1 MRRGRAAGR
10 EGSAR
15 EGAGPAGGK
24 RAVSLRF
31 RAPRRLLGLGGLSSF
46 LSVSDLIGEQQLYYR
61 KGFGLKGE
69 VSADLERA
77 YHSNLVNR
85 VVEGGHRLEVGD
97 LTIRLAKEFG
107 NCYGV
112 DRAVQYAYETRRR
125 FPDRRV
131 FLTGE
136 LIHNP
141 HVNSEMLAMWIGFLT
156 GRYQQDVSYED
167 LTAEDVVLL
176 PAFGAPTGI
185 MRQLKDLG
193 CILVD
198 TTCGSVLL
206 VWKTVERFAK
216 DGFTAIIHGKYYH
229 EETRATASR
238 ALEKEGG
245 AYLIVRD
252 LAETAFVTD
261 YIRSGGDERA
271 LAERFADAISPG
283 FDFRRDLVRVGVA
296 NQTTMLMR
304 ETEAVEEE
312 FRRAM
317 AERYGEESLDQHF
330 RALDTICS
338 ATQERQDAVV
348 ELLAEPPE
356 LMIVLGGYNSSN
368 TNNLARICEQAV
380 PTYHIDDSS
389 CIEGSDRIRH
399 KPVNSDAE
407 IETANWLPDGPV
419 TVGLTAGASTPNNKV
434 GHTIERLL
442 ACRGLQ
448 APVPV

>member
-1 MRRGRAAGR
+1 M
-10 EGSAR
+10 
-15 EGAGPAGGK
+15 
-24 RAVSLRF
+24 
-31 RAPRRLLGLGGLSSF
+31 
-46 LSVSDLIGEQQLYYR
+46 SDLIGEQQLYYR

-69 VSADLERA
+69 VSAELERA
-77 YHSNLVNR
+77 YHSELVNR
-85 VVEGGHRLEVGD
+85 VVGGEYRLEVGD
-97 LTIRLAKEFG
+97 LTLRLAKEFG

-141 HVNSEMLAMWIGFLT
+141 HVNREMLGMGIGFLT
-156 GRYQQDVSYED
+156 GRYQADVSYED

-176 PAFGAPTGI
+176 PAFGAPTEI
-185 MRQLKDLG
+185 MRRLG
-193 CILVD
+193 DIGCVLVD

-206 VWKTVERFAK
+206 VWKTVERFAR
-216 DGFTAIIHGKYYH
+216 DGFTAIIHGKFYH

-238 ALEKEGG
+238 ALEQDRG

-252 LAETAFVTD
+252 LAETALVTD
-261 YIRSGGDERA
+261 YIRRGGDEAA
-271 LAERFADAISPG
+271 LAERFAEAISPG

-317 AERYGEESLDQHF
+317 AERYGEAALDDHF

-338 ATQERQDAVV
+338 ATQERQDAVL
-348 ELLAEPPE
+348 ELLADPPD

-368 TNNLARICEQAV
+368 TNNLARICEQVV
-380 PTYHIDDSS
+380 PTFHVDDSA
-389 CIEGSDRIRH
+389 CVEGPDRIRH
-399 KPVNSDAE
+399 KPVASERE
-407 IETANWLPDGPV
+407 IVTEGWLPDGPV
-419 TVGLTAGASTPNNKV
+419 VVGLTAGASTPNNKV

-442 ACRGLQ
+442 ASRGLE
-448 APVPV
+448 VPAGV

>member
-1 MRRGRAAGR
+1 MG
-10 EGSAR
+10 
-15 EGAGPAGGK
+15 
-24 RAVSLRF
+24 
-31 RAPRRLLGLGGLSSF
+31 SSF
-46 LSVSDLIGEQQLYYR
+46 EAVSDLIGAEQLYYR

-69 VSADLERA
+69 VSAELERA
-77 YHSNLVNR
+77 YHSDLVNR
-85 VVEGGHRLEVGD
+85 VVEGGHRLEVGG

-141 HVNSEMLAMWIGFLT
+141 HVNREMLAMGIGFLT

-167 LTAEDVVLL
+167 LTADDVVLL
-176 PAFGAPTGI
+176 PAFGAPTEI
-185 MRQLKDLG
+185 MRRLADIG
-193 CILVD
+193 CVLVD

-206 VWKTVERFAK
+206 VWKTVERFAR

-238 ALEKEGG
+238 ALEQEGG

-252 LAETAFVTD
+252 LAETALVTD
-261 YIRSGGDERA
+261 YIRAGGDERP
-271 LAERFADAISPG
+271 LAERFANATSPG
-283 FDFRRDLVRVGVA
+283 FDFGRDLVRVGVA

-304 ETEAVEEE
+304 ETKAVEDE

-317 AERYGEESLDQHF
+317 ADRYGEESLDEHF

-338 ATQERQDAVV
+338 ATQERQDAVL
-348 ELLAEPPE
+348 ELLADPPD

-368 TNNLARICEQAV
+368 TNNLARICERVV
-380 PTYHIDDSS
+380 PTYHVDDSS
-389 CIEGSDRIRH
+389 CIEGPESIRH
-399 KPVNSDAE
+399 KPVASEAE
-407 IETANWLPDGPV
+407 IVTTGWLPEGPV
-419 TVGLTAGASTPNNKV
+419 VVGLTAGASTPNNKV

-442 ACRGLQ
+442 ACRGLE

>member
-1 MRRGRAAGR
+1 MN
-10 EGSAR
+10 E
-15 EGAGPAGGK
+15 
-24 RAVSLRF
+24 
-31 RAPRRLLGLGGLSSF
+31 
-46 LSVSDLIGEQQLYYR
+46 LIGENQLYYR

-69 VSADLERA
+69 VSAELERA
-77 YHSNLVNR
+77 YHSELVNR
-85 VVEGGHRLEVGD
+85 VVEGGHRIEVGD

-112 DRAVQYAYETRRR
+112 DRAVQYAYETRKR

-141 HVNSEMLAMWIGFLT
+141 HVNREMLAMGIGFLT
-156 GRYQQDVSYED
+156 GRYQEGVSYED

-176 PAFGAPTGI
+176 PAFGAPTEI
-185 MRQLKDLG
+185 MRRLG
-193 CILVD
+193 EIGCVLVD

-206 VWKTVERFAK
+206 VWKTVERFAR
-216 DGFTAIIHGKYYH
+216 DGFTAVIHGKYYH

-238 ALEKEGG
+238 ALGQEGG

-252 LAETAFVTD
+252 LDETALVTD
-261 YIRSGGDERA
+261 YIRNGGSEDA
-271 LAERFADAISPG
+271 LVRRFAEAISPG
-283 FDFRRDLVRVGVA
+283 FDFQRDLVRVGVA

-317 AERYGEESLDQHF
+317 ADRYGEEALDEHF

-348 ELLAEPPE
+348 DLLADPPD

-368 TNNLARICEQAV
+368 TNNLARICEQVV

-389 CIEGSDRIRH
+389 CVEGPDRIRH
-399 KPVNSDAE
+399 KPVSSDQ
-407 IETANWLPDGPV
+407 ETVTPNWLPEGEV
-419 TVGLTAGASTPNNKV
+419 VVGLTAGASTPNNKV

-442 ACRGLQ
+442 ACRGLE
-448 APVPV
+448 VPVGV

>member
-1 MRRGRAAGR
+1 
-10 EGSAR
+10 
-15 EGAGPAGGK
+15 
-24 RAVSLRF
+24 
-31 RAPRRLLGLGGLSSF
+31 
-46 LSVSDLIGEQQLYYR
+46 VSDLIGEQQLYYR

-69 VSADLERA
+69 VSAELERA
-77 YHSNLVNR
+77 YHSDLVNR
-85 VVEGGHRLEVGD
+85 VVESGHLLEVGD

-125 FPDRRV
+125 FPNRRV

-141 HVNSEMLAMWIGFLT
+141 HVNREMLAMGIGFLT
-156 GRYQQDVSYED
+156 GRYQADVSYEE

-176 PAFGAPTGI
+176 PAFGAPTEI
-185 MRQLKDLG
+185 MRRLG
-193 CILVD
+193 EIGCVLVD

-238 ALEKEGG
+238 ALEQESG

-252 LAETAFVTD
+252 LEESAFVTD
-261 YIRSGGDERA
+261 YIRHGGDEEA
-271 LAERFADAISPG
+271 LAARFAQATSPG
-283 FDFRRDLVRVGVA
+283 FEFRSHLVRVGVA

-317 AERYGEESLDQHF
+317 ADRYGEETLDDHF

-348 ELLAEPPE
+348 DLLADPPD

-368 TNNLARICEQAV
+368 TNNLARICEQVV
-380 PTYHIDDSS
+380 PTYHVDDSA
-389 CIEGSDRIRH
+389 CIEGPGRIRH
-399 KPVNSDAE
+399 KPVSSDQE
-407 IETANWLPDGPV
+407 VVTPGWLPDGPLV
-419 TVGLTAGASTPNNKV
+419 VGLTAGASTPNNKV
-434 GHTIERLL
+434 GQTIERLF
-442 ACRGLQ
+442 ACRGLE
-448 APVPV
+448 AARVGV

>member
-1 MRRGRAAGR
+1 
-10 EGSAR
+10 
-15 EGAGPAGGK
+15 
-24 RAVSLRF
+24 
-31 RAPRRLLGLGGLSSF
+31 
-46 LSVSDLIGEQQLYYR
+46 VSDLISEQQLYYR

-69 VSADLERA
+69 VSGELERA
-77 YHSNLVNR
+77 YHSELVNR
-85 VVEGGHRLEVGD
+85 VVESGYRLDVGH
-97 LTIRLAKEFG
+97 LTLRLAKEFG

-141 HVNSEMLAMWIGFLT
+141 HVNREMLGMGIGFLT
-156 GRYQQDVSYED
+156 GRYQADVSYED

-176 PAFGAPTGI
+176 PAFGAPTEI
-185 MRQLKDLG
+185 MRRLG
-193 CILVD
+193 EIGCVLVD

-206 VWKTVERFAK
+206 VWKTVERFAR

-238 ALEKEGG
+238 ALEQERG

-252 LAETAFVTD
+252 LDETALVTD
-261 YIRSGGDERA
+261 YIRRGGDEA
-271 LAERFADAISPG
+271 VLAERFAEAISPG

-317 AERYGEESLDQHF
+317 AERYGEAALDQHF

-338 ATQERQDAVV
+338 ATQERQDAVL
-348 ELLAEPPE
+348 ELLADPPD

-368 TNNLARICEQAV
+368 TNNLARICEQVV
-380 PTYHIDDSS
+380 PTYHIDDSA
-389 CIEGSDRIRH
+389 CLEGPNRIRH
-399 KPVNSDAE
+399 KPVGSEREVVTED
-407 IETANWLPDGPV
+407 WLPDGPV
-419 TVGLTAGASTPNNKV
+419 VVGLTAGASTPNNKV

-442 ACRGLQ
+442 ASRGLE
-448 APVPV
+448 VPAGV

>member
-1 MRRGRAAGR
+1 VAGR
-10 EGSAR
+10 VGSAR

-24 RAVSLRF
+24 RAVLSG
-31 RAPRRLLGLGGLSSF
+31 LLGSGQRSSF
-46 LSVSDLIGEQQLYYR
+46 GSVSDLIGEEQLYYR

-69 VSADLERA
+69 VSGDLERA
-77 YHSNLVNR
+77 YHSELVNR
-85 VVEGGHRLEVGD
+85 VVESGHQLRVGD
-97 LTIRLAKEFG
+97 LTVRLAKEFG

-131 FLTGE
+131 YLTGE

-141 HVNSEMLAMWIGFLT
+141 HVNREMLAMGIGFLT
-156 GRYQQDVSYED
+156 GRYQGDVSYED

-176 PAFGAPTGI
+176 PAFGAPTEI
-185 MRQLKDLG
+185 MRQLKEIG
-193 CILVD
+193 CVLVD

-206 VWKTVERFAK
+206 VWKTVERFTR
-216 DGFTAIIHGKYYH
+216 DGFTAVIHGKYYH

-238 ALEKEGG
+238 ALELDRG

-252 LAETAFVTD
+252 LDETALVTE
-261 YIRSGGDERA
+261 YIRHGGDEDA
-271 LAERFADAISPG
+271 LAARFAQATSPG
-283 FDFRRDLVRVGVA
+283 FDFRRDLERVGVA

-317 AERYGEESLDQHF
+317 ADRYGEGALDDHF

-338 ATQERQDAVV
+338 ATQERQDAVL
-348 ELLAEPPE
+348 ELLADPPD
-356 LMIVLGGYNSSN
+356 LMLVLGGYNSSN
-368 TNNLARICEQAV
+368 TNNLARICEQVV
-380 PTYHIDDSS
+380 PTYHIDDSA
-389 CIEGSDRIRH
+389 CVEGPDRIRH
-399 KPVNSDAE
+399 KPVSSDPE
-407 IETANWLPDGPV
+407 IVSEDWLPEGPV
-419 TVGLTAGASTPNNKV
+419 VVGLTAGASTPNNKV

-442 ACRGLQ
+442 ACRGLA

>member
-1 MRRGRAAGR
+1 
-10 EGSAR
+10 
-15 EGAGPAGGK
+15 
-24 RAVSLRF
+24 VSE
-31 RAPRRLLGLGGLSSF
+31 
-46 LSVSDLIGEQQLYYR
+46 LIGEQQLYYR

-69 VSADLERA
+69 VSAELERA
-77 YHSNLVNR
+77 YHSDLVNR
-85 VVEGGHRLEVGD
+85 VVGSGHRLEVGD
-97 LTIRLAKEFG
+97 LTLRLAKEFG

-141 HVNSEMLAMWIGFLT
+141 HVNREMLGMGIGFLT
-156 GRYQQDVSYED
+156 GRYQADVSYEE

-176 PAFGAPTGI
+176 PAFGAPTEI
-185 MRQLKDLG
+185 MRRLAEIG
-193 CILVD
+193 CVLVD

-206 VWKTVERFAK
+206 VWKTVERFAR

-238 ALEKEGG
+238 ALEQEGG

-252 LAETAFVTD
+252 LEETALVTD
-261 YIRSGGDERA
+261 YIRRGGEEVA
-271 LAERFADAISPG
+271 LARRFAEAISPG

-317 AERYGEESLDQHF
+317 AERYGEAALDEHF

-338 ATQERQDAVV
+338 ATQERQDAVLD
-348 ELLAEPPE
+348 LLADPPDM
-356 LMIVLGGYNSSN
+356 MIVLGGYNSSN
-368 TNNLARICEQAV
+368 TNNLARICEQVV
-380 PTYHIDDSS
+380 PTYYIDDSS
-389 CIEGSDRIRH
+389 CVEGPDRIRH
-399 KPVNSDAE
+399 KPVSADRE
-407 IETANWLPDGPV
+407 IVTEGWLPDGPV
-419 TVGLTAGASTPNNKV
+419 VVGLTAGASTPNNNV
-434 GHTIERLL
+434 GQTIERLL
-442 ACRGLQ
+442 ACRGLE
-448 APVPV
+448 APIGA

>member
-1 MRRGRAAGR
+1 
-10 EGSAR
+10 
-15 EGAGPAGGK
+15 
-24 RAVSLRF
+24 
-31 RAPRRLLGLGGLSSF
+31 
-46 LSVSDLIGEQQLYYR
+46 VSDLIGEQQLYYR

-69 VSADLERA
+69 VSEELERA
-77 YHSNLVNR
+77 YHSDLVNR
-85 VVEGGHRLEVGD
+85 VVEGGHVLVVGD
-97 LTIRLAKEFG
+97 LTVRLAKEFG

-141 HVNSEMLAMWIGFLT
+141 HVNREMLSMGIGFLT
-156 GRYQQDVSYED
+156 GRYRDEVSYED
-167 LTAEDVVLL
+167 LTAADVVIL
-176 PAFGAPTGI
+176 PAFGAPTEI
-185 MRQLKDLG
+185 MRQLKEIG
-193 CILVD
+193 CVLVD

-206 VWKTVERFAK
+206 VWKTVERFAR

-238 ALEKEGG
+238 ALEQERG

-252 LAETAFVTD
+252 LEETALVTD
-261 YIRSGGDERA
+261 YIRHGGDEGA
-271 LAERFADAISPG
+271 LAERFSQATSPG
-283 FDFRRDLVRVGVA
+283 FDFGRDLERVGVA

-317 AERYGEESLDQHF
+317 AERHGEAAIDDHF

-338 ATQERQDAVV
+338 ATQERQDAVL
-348 ELLAEPPE
+348 ELLADPPD

-380 PTYHIDDSS
+380 PSYHIDDSS
-389 CIEGSDRIRH
+389 CVEGPDRIRH
-399 KPVNSDAE
+399 KPVSSDHE
-407 IETANWLPDGPV
+407 VVTAGWLPDGPV
-419 TVGLTAGASTPNNKV
+419 VIGLTAGASTPNNKV
-434 GHTIERLL
+434 GQTIERLF
-442 ACRGLQ
+442 ACRGLE
-448 APVPV
+448 ASLAV